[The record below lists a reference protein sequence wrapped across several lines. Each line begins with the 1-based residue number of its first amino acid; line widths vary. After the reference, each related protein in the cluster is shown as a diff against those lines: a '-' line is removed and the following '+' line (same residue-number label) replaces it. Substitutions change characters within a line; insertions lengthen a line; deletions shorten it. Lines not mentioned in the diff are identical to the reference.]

1 MATHAHDGKR
11 EDGVAVTRN
20 HNETMNDWIHHPIY
34 TRLMAPCE
42 PFARHA
48 LLHSIELE
56 IARLE
61 CCPKLATR
69 VQHFVERGV
78 PYFAPADAHYRDWA
92 AKAAALWDELHAR
105 SGSEQEVSLV

>member
-1 MATHAHDGKR
+1 MALLSHATSNK
-11 EDGVAVTRN
+11 A
-20 HNETMNDWIHHPIY
+20 MSNDWIHHPIY

-48 LLHSIELE
+48 LLHSMELE
-56 IARLE
+56 LTRLA

-92 AKAAALWDELHAR
+92 AKAASLWDELHAR
-105 SGSEQEVSLV
+105 SESPQEASLV